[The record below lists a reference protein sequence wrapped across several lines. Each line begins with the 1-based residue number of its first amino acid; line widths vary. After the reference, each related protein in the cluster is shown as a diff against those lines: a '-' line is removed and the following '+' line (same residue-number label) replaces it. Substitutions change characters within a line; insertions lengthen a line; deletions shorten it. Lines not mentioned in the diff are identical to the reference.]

1 MKQHIQTI
9 ISKYHAQGILL
20 DTNLLLAFCIGA
32 VNPQYISRFKRTR
45 AYIAEDFTLLSQL
58 MKRFTMCVTTPNI
71 LTEVSNLANSLP
83 GEYHVKFQ
91 QIFSQLVPTFLEEY
105 QESKQLVTHRE
116 LLRELSETFSE
127 TRVGGP
133 TAGTAAKPLQPT
145 RKRGEPL
152 EGFWQRNGE
161 IDASQSVCCE
171 SKETERR
178 DRRSHTPG
186 DGQISG
192 VRVRNG
198 VQTRVHFIFC
208 CRRSAC

>member
-116 LLRELSETFSE
+116 LLKFGLTD
-127 TRVGGP
+127 
-133 TAGTAAKPLQPT
+133 AGIITLVKDRFLVVTDDFPCCYQRLRKP
-145 RKRGEPL
+145 
-152 EGFWQRNGE
+152 
-161 IDASQSVCCE
+161 
-171 SKETERR
+171 
-178 DRRSHTPG
+178 
-186 DGQISG
+186 
-192 VRVRNG
+192 
-198 VQTRVHFIFC
+198 
-208 CRRSAC
+208 